1 MRLNL
6 ILLLLFACSVFSMG
20 QKPTYYLHPD
30 KKLVQY
36 SYERWDADKG
46 LPSNSLLYVHQ
57 SKQGYIWLSGY
68 SGLIR
73 YNGQQ
78 FKTFNNLNVD
88 VFNTNIIRNITEDE
102 EGTLW
107 MTTQGNALLSYKNGN
122 FEAHGQSEGLW
133 QLYRGLFID
142 NENRVWAASPE
153 KGWFYYQNGQ
163 FKYIDYSSSLNNIE
177 VRVIAQSKTGA
188 IWFGTMGEGLF
199 LYENGKLL
207 NLTTDNGLLSN
218 WVYSLFV
225 DENDKL
231 WIGTNKGI
239 CTYNGHRF
247 VHVHNEINTVVNA
260 IITDRFG
267 SFWFGTYNGLYRYI
281 PFKQQLENVK
291 SSNGLANNFIVDLQ
305 FDLEGSLWATHYK
318 GGLTRIKDGKFIN
331 YTQNGGLPG
340 KVVNSV
346 FETPNGSLLAG
357 FDNGALVEIDNGNI
371 KSLSQNKR
379 FGNARIRH
387 VMVDNRKNMWIS
399 TYNGLLKIDEKLN
412 EKWFKA
418 DNGFFDNQFRLT
430 FQDSKGN
437 IWVGSRNNGVV
448 MLDNNNKVLAH
459 FNVENG
465 LLSNLVMAVEEDHN
479 GNIWVGTSEG
489 DGCLNKIDQ
498 QGKISSFTHAQG
510 FDGEIVFNIY
520 SEKNGDIWLATVD
533 GLWLYKEAVF
543 TRFST
548 KNGLLNNTVYDI
560 LADDV
565 GFLWLPF
572 ESGIMK
578 VRKDDLLAILN
589 EPDRRLECRLYNQYD
604 GMTNAECNSTA
615 QALKMKNGSLIF
627 PTLDGLSIIDPQDE
641 IINNFIPPVIID
653 ELIVDQQ
660 HYSVY
665 TDDLAFEPDKSRFTF
680 GFSGLS
686 LYEPEKV
693 LFRYKLS
700 GFDKDWVETS
710 VPTVSYT
717 NLPHGKYM
725 FTVLACNNDGVWN
738 QKGASLSFIVKP
750 KFTETG
756 TFYIIVLIASF
767 LALFV
772 LYMLF
777 VDGLR
782 RNQLRLEK
790 QVAIRNREVID
801 KNEALELLMGEVK
814 KQNETLKW
822 QKNEIEKQTVELQ
835 RQKEELDSNIQSKEK
850 IISVISHD
858 LRSPLGNIQNMLT
871 LLIEKK
877 EQFDETKKE
886 RILISLLEISKSTFY
901 LLDNLLSWSR
911 SQRGHLV
918 YEPQMF
924 LIEPLVNDIKK
935 MLSYQC
941 HKKSITVSINIDQS
955 ELVFGDMN
963 MIKTIFRNIL
973 ENAIKF
979 TNEGGQ
985 ISVSSELKQN
995 YITYAIRDNG
1005 VGMTSDQVS
1014 RIVNDREP
1022 ASTYGTHREKGSGLG
1037 LLLCKDFI
1045 KKNGGIFD
1053 VESKPGE
1060 GTVFYV
1066 SLKRFQV

>member
-1 MRLNL
+1 MRLSL
-6 ILLLLFACSVFSMG
+6 ILLFLFTCSVLSMG
-20 QKPTYYLHPD
+20 QKPTYYLNPD

-36 SYERWDADKG
+36 NYERWDTDKG

-73 YNGQQ
+73 YNGRQ
-78 FKTFNNLNVD
+78 FKTYNNLNVD
-88 VFNTNIIRNITEDE
+88 VFNTNVIRNITEDA

-107 MTTQGNALLSYKNGN
+107 MTTQGNALLSFKNGS
-122 FEAHGQSEGLW
+122 FEAHGQAEGLW
-133 QLYRGLFID
+133 QLYRGLLID
-142 NENRVWAASPE
+142 NENRIWAASPE

-163 FKYIDYSSSLNNIE
+163 FNFIEYTSPLNNIE
-177 VRVIAQSKTGA
+177 VRAIAQSKTGA

-199 LYENGKLL
+199 LYENGKMV
-207 NLTTDNGLLSN
+207 NFTTDNGLLSN
-218 WVYSLFV
+218 WVYSFFV

-231 WIGTNKGI
+231 WIGTNKGV

-247 VHVHNEINTVVNA
+247 VQVHNEINTVVNA

-267 SFWFGTYNGLYRYI
+267 SFWFGTYNGLFRYI
-281 PFKQQLENVK
+281 PFKQQLENVT

-305 FDLEGSLWATHYK
+305 FDMEGSLWVTHYK

-346 FETPNGSLLAG
+346 FETSNGGLLAG
-357 FDNGALVEIDNGNI
+357 FDNGTLVIIDKGEIKTLPLNSKHGNT
-371 KSLSQNKR
+371 
-379 FGNARIRH
+379 RIRH
-387 VMVDNRKNMWIS
+387 VMVDNRQNMWIS
-399 TYNGLLKIDEKLN
+399 TYNGLLKVDENLN

-418 DNGFFDNQFRLT
+418 DNEFFDNQFRLT

-437 IWVGSRNNGVV
+437 IWVGSRNNGVAV
-448 MLDNNNKVLAH
+448 LNNNNKVLAH
-459 FNVENG
+459 YNVENG
-465 LLSNLVMAVEEDHN
+465 LLSNLVMAIEEDQD

-489 DGCLNKIDQ
+489 NGCLNKIDPN
-498 QGKISSFTHAQG
+498 GKISSFTNAQG

-520 SEKNGDIWLATVD
+520 PEINGNVWLATVD
-533 GLWLYKEAVF
+533 GLWLYNGSAF
-543 TRFST
+543 TKFST

-565 GFLWLPF
+565 GFFWLPF
-572 ESGIMK
+572 ENGVMK
-578 VRKDDLLAILN
+578 VRKDDLLAMIN
-589 EPDRRLECRLYNQYD
+589 SPNRRFECRLYNQYD

-615 QALKMKNGSLIF
+615 QALKMKNGTLVF

-641 IINNFIPPVIID
+641 IINNFIPPVVID
-653 ELIVDQQ
+653 EFIVDQKQ
-660 HYSVY
+660 YGVNSS
-665 TDDLAFEPDKSRFTF
+665 DLVFDPDKTRYTF
-680 GFSGLS
+680 GFAGLS
-686 LYEPEKV
+686 LYEPDKV
-693 LFRYKLS
+693 LYKYKLS
-700 GFDKDWVETS
+700 GFDKDWVETA
-710 VPTVSYT
+710 VPIVSYT
-717 NLPHGKYM
+717 NLPHGKYV
-725 FTVLACNNDGVWN
+725 FTVLASNNDGVWN
-738 QKGASLSFIVKP
+738 QKGTSLSFVVKP

-756 TFYIIVLIASF
+756 TFYIILLIVSF
-767 LALFV
+767 LALFA

-782 RNQLRLEK
+782 RNQIRLEK

-814 KQNETLKW
+814 KQNETLQW
-822 QKNEIEKQTVELQ
+822 QKNEIEKQTAELQ
-835 RQKEELDSNIQSKEK
+835 RQKEELDNNNQSKEK

-877 EQFDETKKE
+877 EQFDEAKKE
-886 RILISLLEISKSTFY
+886 RILASLLDISKSTFY
-901 LLDNLLSWSR
+901 LLDNLLHWSR
-911 SQRGHLV
+911 SQRGHLI

-924 LIEPLVNDIKK
+924 LVEPLLSDVKK

-941 HKKSITVSINIDQS
+941 HKKSITLKIEIDQS

-985 ISVSSELKQN
+985 VTVSSEHKQN
-995 YITYAIRDNG
+995 FITYAIRDNG
-1005 VGMTSDQVS
+1005 VGMTYDQIS
-1014 RIVNDREP
+1014 RIVNNKEP

-1037 LLLCKDFI
+1037 LL
-1045 KKNGGIFD
+1045 
-1053 VESKPGE
+1053 
-1060 GTVFYV
+1060 
-1066 SLKRFQV
+1066 